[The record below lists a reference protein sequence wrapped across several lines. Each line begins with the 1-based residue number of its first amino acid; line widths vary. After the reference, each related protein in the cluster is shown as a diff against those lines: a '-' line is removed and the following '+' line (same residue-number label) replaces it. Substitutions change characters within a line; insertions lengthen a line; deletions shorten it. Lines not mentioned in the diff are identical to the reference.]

1 MQKHIT
7 IPERFRGPPTSG
19 NGGYVAGAFAEQV
32 QQNPDQAVEVT
43 LRAPIPLNATMSV
56 HRHDAADRAS
66 VTIEIDADS
75 TSALSTTKTLIA
87 EVRLQPFS
95 LDIPTP
101 PTYQQALAIRHLAVP
116 LQQRQDSP
124 MPGSLGLHPICFCCG
139 AGHPTGLQVYAAPLQ
154 TGQVAAAWQT
164 RAEWA
169 DSDGL
174 LPARFLWTALDCPGQ
189 LAYFHAGQLTGLL
202 GRMTARVHGTVRA
215 GEPLV
220 VTAWPINVDGKKHFA
235 GSAIFNQKG
244 ELIAQAIAV
253 WIGKRAMTEG
263 ASPSTT

>member
-32 QQNPDQAVEVT
+32 QQNPDQAIEVT
-43 LRAPIPLNATMSV
+43 LRAPIPLNAAMSV

-154 TGQVAAAWQT
+154 TGQVAADWPGRCSLANPRRMGGFRWPATSQVFMDSVGLPWTIGLFPRRSTHRITGSHDSPRSWYCPRGGAT
-164 RAEWA
+164 RGHCLA
-169 DSDGL
+169 D
-174 LPARFLWTALDCPGQ
+174 
-189 LAYFHAGQLTGLL
+189 
-202 GRMTARVHGTVRA
+202 
-215 GEPLV
+215 
-220 VTAWPINVDGKKHFA
+220 
-235 GSAIFNQKG
+235 
-244 ELIAQAIAV
+244 
-253 WIGKRAMTEG
+253 
-263 ASPSTT
+263 